1 MLTLDDVS
9 KLRKSEKIKSILHD
23 IEEYSVLSLSPEDI
37 QGPVEAD
44 PEYQLIVEA
53 NNLAVEIDN
62 DISAIH
68 KYIRDLHAKR
78 FSELESLV
86 VDHLEYITTVKEL
99 GNDISRAKNTEVLK
113 QTLTQATIM
122 VLSVTAEQVQTANLL
137 VCWKS
142 NDHHCAEPIGHRRSP
157 YRCKTHGYRWRIDSF
172 VENTSLQRAITGQP
186 KTGPFWIFSDVD
198 AASHGLRISLP
209 HRREHST
216 RFASKSSAPSV
227 GKVRA
232 GGPGWCLSRKQ
243 RR

>member
-68 KYIRDLHAKR
+68 KYIRDLYAKR
-78 FSELESLV
+78 YSELESLV
-86 VDHLEYITTVKEL
+86 VNHLEYITTVKEL
-99 GNDISRAKNTEVLK
+99 GNDISRAKNSEVLK

-122 VLSVTAEQVQTANLL
+122 VLSVTA
-137 VCWKS
+137 
-142 NDHHCAEPIGHRRSP
+142 
-157 YRCKTHGYRWRIDSF
+157 
-172 VENTSLQRAITGQP
+172 
-186 KTGPFWIFSDVD
+186 
-198 AASHGLRISLP
+198 
-209 HRREHST
+209 ST
-216 RFASKSSAPSV
+216 TQ
-227 GKVRA
+227 G
-232 GGPGWCLSRKQ
+232 
-243 RR
+243 

>member
-137 VCWKS
+137 VC
-142 NDHHCAEPIGHRRSP
+142 
-157 YRCKTHGYRWRIDSF
+157 
-172 VENTSLQRAITGQP
+172 
-186 KTGPFWIFSDVD
+186 
-198 AASHGLRISLP
+198 
-209 HRREHST
+209 
-216 RFASKSSAPSV
+216 
-227 GKVRA
+227 
-232 GGPGWCLSRKQ
+232 
-243 RR
+243 